1 MIIPGPKSIKDFP
14 ALPDSTKSTLE
25 GDTIQVPNVSAYF
38 SNNYRR
44 FVIPFYLELFT
55 KKTLLPF
62 YPLRLN
68 YPPEF
73 AFTAIKDQTHS
84 TYLEELV
91 YPLRDS
97 LFINGLEPFEENGEP
112 KYLGASLFG
121 VGGINY
127 QTKVTLRYYPSS
139 ILVKIIV
146 WLGINISAVYIYK
159 LARRVLLNE

>member
-1 MIIPGPKSIKDFP
+1 M
-14 ALPDSTKSTLE
+14 
-25 GDTIQVPNVSAYF
+25 PNVSAYF

-44 FVIPFYLELFT
+44 FSVPFYLELF
-55 KKTLLPF
+55 KEKTFLPF
-62 YPLRLN
+62 NPLRLN

-91 YPLRDS
+91 YPLRNS
-97 LFINGLEPFEENGEP
+97 LFINGLEPFEEGGEP

-121 VGGINY
+121 FGGKDH

-139 ILVKIIV
+139 IFVRIIV
-146 WLGINISAVYIYK
+146 WLGINIAVIYIYK
-159 LARRVLLNE
+159 LARSVLLNE